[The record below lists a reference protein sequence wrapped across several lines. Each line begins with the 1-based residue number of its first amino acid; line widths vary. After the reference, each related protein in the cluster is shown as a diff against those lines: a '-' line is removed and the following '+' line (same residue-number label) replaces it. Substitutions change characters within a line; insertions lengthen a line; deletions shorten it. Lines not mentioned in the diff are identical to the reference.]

1 MRDVSKELVE
11 VKLPLIPIFS
21 IFAKTTDKVKALDL
35 DLLKAFLLLFP
46 LGQAGNI
53 RSCMVTFVQME
64 FTKISIIRISKL
76 SLALI

>member
-1 MRDVSKELVE
+1 MRDVSKELFE